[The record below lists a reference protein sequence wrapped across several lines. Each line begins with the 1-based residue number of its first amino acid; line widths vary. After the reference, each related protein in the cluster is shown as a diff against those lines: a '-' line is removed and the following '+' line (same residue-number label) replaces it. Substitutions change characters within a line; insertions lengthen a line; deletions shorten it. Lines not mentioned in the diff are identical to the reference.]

1 MTTCFIKRVHSF
13 QIPEEE
19 RMSMLLDKCEAM
31 SVLCQKAT
39 QHWSLIKFAFQIP
52 LILTSSVMCIMNS
65 FDDDKG
71 SMKIPNVVVN
81 GASVLILALQN
92 NLKVPEKV
100 ELFKSLS
107 NNFLQLA
114 HQLEGMEEE
123 DISKNN
129 INTFIEKYDSYVI
142 QCQFEDIPKKIKL
155 EVIELWDGRSIPLQ
169 LNGASGLKKKKRESA
184 STSSSTPSVMNKLLW
199 KNNTKKNDDYTI
211 DNELVNIPDFQITTS
226 EKSETHLNNNN
237 SIENV

>member
-1 MTTCFIKRVHSF
+1 MTITRIHSF
-13 QIPEEE
+13 QIDDEE
-19 RMSMLLDKCEAM
+19 RMGMLLDKCEAM

-39 QHWSLIKFAFQIP
+39 SYWSLIKFIFQIP
-52 LILTSSVMCIMNS
+52 LILTSSVMCILNS

-114 HQLEGMEEE
+114 HQLEGIEEQ
-123 DISKNN
+123 DINKEH
-129 INTFIEKYDSYVI
+129 INTFTEKYDSLVI

-155 EVIELWDGRSIPLQ
+155 EVIDLWEGRSIPLQ
-169 LNGASGLKKKKRESA
+169 LNGASGLKKKRTSIPSTPHSNSKEKDIMWDNQKKDYIPLNTI
-184 STSSSTPSVMNKLLW
+184 TSSLIGHKI
-199 KNNTKKNDDYTI
+199 DI
-211 DNELVNIPDFQITTS
+211 DNYKKTDKN
-226 EKSETHLNNNN
+226 
-237 SIENV
+237 IENIENSNTLDV

>member
-1 MTTCFIKRVHSF
+1 MSNHHIKRIHSF

-19 RMSMLLDKCEAM
+19 RMGMLLDKCEAM

-65 FDDDKG
+65 FDDDRG
-71 SMKIPNVVVN
+71 NMKIPNVVVN

-114 HQLEGMEEE
+114 HQLEGIDEE

-142 QCQFEDIPKKIKL
+142 LCQFEDVPKKIKL
-155 EVIELWDGRSIPLQ
+155 EVIELWEGRSIPLQ
-169 LNGASGLKKKKRESA
+169 LNGASGLKKKNS
-184 STSSSTPSVMNKLLW
+184 SNSSTPPATSKLLW
-199 KNNTKKNDDYTI
+199 KNNNKKNDDFNSSTDKDSGNI
-211 DNELVNIPDFQITTS
+211 SQLPIISSDVKELNINRNF
-226 EKSETHLNNNN
+226 E
-237 SIENV
+237 ENV

>member
-1 MTTCFIKRVHSF
+1 MNNSYYKRMHSF

-19 RMSMLLDKCEAM
+19 RLGMLLDKCEAM

-39 QHWSLIKFAFQIP
+39 AHWSLIKFAFQIP

-71 SMKIPNVVVN
+71 NMKIPNVVVN

-114 HQLEGMEEE
+114 HQLEGIEEE
-123 DISKNN
+123 EISKNN
-129 INTFIEKYDSYVI
+129 INIFTEKYDSYVI
-142 QCQFEDIPKKIKL
+142 QCQFEDVPKKIKL
-155 EVIELWDGRSIPLQ
+155 EVIDLWEGRSIPLQ
-169 LNGASGLKKKKRESA
+169 LNGASGLKKKKNSNN
-184 STSSSTPSVMNKLLW
+184 TTPTAVNKLLW
-199 KNNTKKNDDYTI
+199 MDDNKKNDDLNENIDLKNSKLELI
-211 DNELVNIPDFQITTS
+211 DNNSCNLGHIKN
-226 EKSETHLNNNN
+226 LNN
-237 SIENV
+237 V

>member
-1 MTTCFIKRVHSF
+1 MTGSIKRIHSF

-19 RMSMLLDKCEAM
+19 RMGMLLDKCEAM

-155 EVIELWDGRSIPLQ
+155 EVIELWEGRSIPLQ
-169 LNGASGLKKKKRESA
+169 LNGASGLKKKRRD
-184 STSSSTPSVMNKLLW
+184 SSNGSTPPAMSKLLW
-199 KNNTKKNDDYTI
+199 KNNNKKNDDLKLSN
-211 DNELVNIPDFQITTS
+211 DNELVNIPQLQMTTS
-226 EKSETHLNNNN
+226 DIQLNRNIAEK
-237 SIENV
+237 V

>member
-1 MTTCFIKRVHSF
+1 LSASFFVKSSFFSFLILIDDFF
-13 QIPEEE
+13 QISDEE
-19 RMSMLLDKCEAM
+19 RMGMLLDKCEAM

-39 QHWSLIKFAFQIP
+39 QHWSLIKFIFQIP
-52 LILTSSVMCIMNS
+52 LILTSSVMCILNS

-81 GASVLILALQN
+81 GTSVLILALQN

-114 HQLEGMEEE
+114 HQLEGIEQE

-129 INTFIEKYDSYVI
+129 INTFTEKYDSLVI
-142 QCQFEDIPKKIKL
+142 QCQFEDIPKKIKM
-155 EVIELWDGRSIPLQ
+155 EIIDLWNEEQRSIPLQ
-169 LNGASGLKKKKRESA
+169 LNGASGIKR
-184 STSSSTPSVMNKLLW
+184 
-199 KNNTKKNDDYTI
+199 KKNSRTCTPTSPKSGNMWPEKKISNTPPYSRPIVNLQEYRDDI
-211 DNELVNIPDFQITTS
+211 DGTMA
-226 EKSETHLNNNN
+226 
-237 SIENV
+237 

>member
-1 MTTCFIKRVHSF
+1 MSCLHLKRIHSF
-13 QIPEEE
+13 QIPEAE
-19 RMSMLLDKCEAM
+19 RMGMLLDKCEAM

-39 QHWSLIKFAFQIP
+39 QHWSLIKFVFQIP

-71 SMKIPNVVVN
+71 NMKIPNVVVN

-114 HQLEGMEEE
+114 HQLEGIEEE

-169 LNGASGLKKKKRESA
+169 LNCASGLKKKREST
-184 STSSSTPSVMNKLLW
+184 STTSSTPPVMNKLLW
-199 KNNTKKNDDYTI
+199 KNNTKKNDDYNI
-211 DNELVNIPDFQITTS
+211 DNELVNIPNFQISTS
-226 EKSETHLNNNN
+226 EKTETDLNNNN

>member
-1 MTTCFIKRVHSF
+1 MNNSYYKRMHSF

-19 RMSMLLDKCEAM
+19 RLGMLLDKCEAM

-39 QHWSLIKFAFQIP
+39 AHWSLIKFAFQIP

-71 SMKIPNVVVN
+71 NMKIPNVVVN

-114 HQLEGMEEE
+114 HQLEGIEEE
-123 DISKNN
+123 EISKNN
-129 INTFIEKYDSYVI
+129 INIFTEKYDSYVI
-142 QCQFEDIPKKIKL
+142 QCQFEDVPKKIKL
-155 EVIELWDGRSIPLQ
+155 EVIDLWEGRSIPLQ
-169 LNGASGLKKKKRESA
+169 LNGASGLKKKKNSNN
-184 STSSSTPSVMNKLLW
+184 TTPTAVNKLLW
-199 KNNTKKNDDYTI
+199 MDDNKKNDDLNENIDLKNSKLELI
-211 DNELVNIPDFQITTS
+211 DNNSCNLGHIKN
-226 EKSETHLNNNN
+226 LNNKK
-237 SIENV
+237 

>member
-1 MTTCFIKRVHSF
+1 MTTGLIKRVHSF

-19 RMSMLLDKCEAM
+19 RMGMLLDKCEAM

-39 QHWSLIKFAFQIP
+39 QYWSLIKFAFQIP

-142 QCQFEDIPKKIKL
+142 QCQFEEIPKKIKL
-155 EVIELWDGRSIPLQ
+155 EVIELWEGRSSPLQ
-169 LNGASGLKKKKRESA
+169 LNGASGLKKKKNNS
-184 STSSSTPSVMNKLLW
+184 SNSSTPPTMNKLLW
-199 KNNTKKNDDYTI
+199 KNNNKKNDDLKLSN
-211 DNELVNIPDFQITTS
+211 DNELVNIPKLQMTTS
-226 EKSETHLNNNN
+226 DIELNRNIAEK
-237 SIENV
+237 V

>member
-1 MTTCFIKRVHSF
+1 MSNHHIKRIHSF

-19 RMSMLLDKCEAM
+19 RMGMLLDKCEAM

-65 FDDDKG
+65 FDDDRG
-71 SMKIPNVVVN
+71 NMKIPNVVVN

-114 HQLEGMEEE
+114 HQLEGIDEE

-142 QCQFEDIPKKIKL
+142 LCQFEDVPKKIKL
-155 EVIELWDGRSIPLQ
+155 EVIELWEGRSIPLQ
-169 LNGASGLKKKKRESA
+169 LNGASGLKKKIHLI
-184 STSSSTPSVMNKLLW
+184 VQLLLQRVSYYGKIIIRKMMILTHQLIKTQVIYLNYQSFHLMS
-199 KNNTKKNDDYTI
+199 KN
-211 DNELVNIPDFQITTS
+211 
-226 EKSETHLNNNN
+226 
-237 SIENV
+237 